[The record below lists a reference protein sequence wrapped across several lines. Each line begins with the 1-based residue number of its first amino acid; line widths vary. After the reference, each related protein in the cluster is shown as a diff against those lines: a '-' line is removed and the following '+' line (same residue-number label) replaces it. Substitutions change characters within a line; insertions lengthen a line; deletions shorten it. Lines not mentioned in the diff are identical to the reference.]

1 MSDSSLQS
9 GLTQANTQYA
19 VSAAQLIPE
28 LCQGRAVLGLIMFS
42 EALVLVLMLL
52 SNGLLDFSW
61 EPFAVLSF
69 YVQWSVLISAAVL
82 CRLRQHV
89 HTQNLNAVLFISFM
103 ALVLIN
109 LLISV
114 LAAWA
119 SERFFLQDLGLD
131 WLLKNQL
138 TTMIIAA
145 LVLHYFYVQWVGR
158 MRAKSES
165 QARVQA
171 LQSRIRP
178 HFLFNSMNIIASLIH
193 IDPDKAEQAVEDLS
207 ELFRA
212 SLKEAGSET
221 SLETEI
227 QLCKKYISIEKL
239 RLAERLEV
247 EWFLAKGLST
257 STIKIPQLTIQPL
270 IENAIYHGIAPNP
283 DGGTVEIYIDSQLEK
298 GPKNNKWK
306 NTLQVKNPVY
316 QQTLGTRHENG
327 NQMALKNIRH
337 RLEVLYGED
346 VRLATEQDGQFFIL
360 TIEYFQR
367 SANTASLNTP
377 LAKQEKPL

>member
-1 MSDSSLQS
+1 MPDTHTDAQS
-9 GLTQANTQYA
+9 VQPQANADYD

-28 LCQGRAVLGLIMFS
+28 LCHGRPVLGLIMFS
-42 EALVLVLMLL
+42 EALVLILMLL
-52 SNGLLDFSW
+52 SNGLLDFNW

-69 YVQWSVLISAAVL
+69 YVQWSVLICAAAL
-82 CRLRQHV
+82 CRLRLHV
-89 HTQNLNAVLFISFM
+89 HSQNLNVILFISFTV
-103 ALVLIN
+103 LVGIN
-109 LLISV
+109 LLISL
-114 LAAWA
+114 LAAWV
-119 SERFFLQDLGLD
+119 SERFFVQDLGLD

-145 LVLHYFYVQWVGR
+145 LVLHYFYVQWLGR
-158 MRAKSES
+158 RRAQSES

-227 QLCKKYISIEKL
+227 QLCEKYINIEKL

-247 EWFLAKGLST
+247 QWHLADGLNLK
-257 STIKIPQLTIQPL
+257 TINIPQLTIQPL

-283 DGGTVEIYIDSQLEK
+283 DGGTVEIFIESKQD
-298 GPKNNKWK
+298 GRDKNSRQI
-306 NTLQVKNPVY
+306 NTLKVKNPVY
-316 QQTLGTRHENG
+316 KKALGKRHETG

-337 RLEVLYGED
+337 RLEVLYGDD
-346 VRLATEQDGQFFIL
+346 VRLSTEITGTEQDGQFFII
-360 TIEYFQR
+360 TIEYTQ
-367 SANTASLNTP
+367 SLTNRLTRHSS
-377 LAKQEKPL
+377 

>member
-1 MSDSSLQS
+1 MSDPTSQS
-9 GLTQANTQYA
+9 GLAQANTQYA

-119 SERFFLQDLGLD
+119 GERFFLQDLGLD

-145 LVLHYFYVQWVGR
+145 LVLHYFYVQWLGR
-158 MRAKSES
+158 RRAQSES

-227 QLCKKYISIEKL
+227 QLCKKYINIEKL

-247 EWFLAKGLST
+247 EWFLAKDLST

-298 GPKNNKWK
+298 GRQK

-316 QQTLGTRHENG
+316 QQALSTRHETG

>member
-1 MSDSSLQS
+1 MPDTNPHAQS
-9 GLTQANTQYA
+9 VQPQANAGYE

-28 LCQGRAVLGLIMFS
+28 LCHGRPVLGLIMFS
-42 EALVLVLMLL
+42 EALVLILMLL

-69 YVQWSVLISAAVL
+69 YVQWSVLICAAAL
-82 CRLRQHV
+82 CRLRLHV
-89 HTQNLNAVLFISFM
+89 HSQNLNVILFISFTV
-103 ALVLIN
+103 LVGIN
-109 LLISV
+109 LLISL
-114 LAAWA
+114 LAAWV
-119 SERFFLQDLGLD
+119 SERFFVQDLGLD

-158 MRAKSES
+158 MRAKSEL

-227 QLCKKYISIEKL
+227 QLCKKYINIEKL

-247 EWFLAKGLST
+247 EWYLAKYLST
-257 STIKIPQLTIQPL
+257 STLKIPQLTIQPL

-298 GPKNNKWK
+298 GRQK

-316 QQTLGTRHENG
+316 QQALGKRHENG

-367 SANTASLNTP
+367 SANAASLNTP
-377 LAKQEKPL
+377 LEKQEKPL

>member
-1 MSDSSLQS
+1 MPDTNPHAQS
-9 GLTQANTQYA
+9 VQPQANAGYE

-28 LCQGRAVLGLIMFS
+28 LCHGRPVLGLIMFS
-42 EALVLVLMLL
+42 EALVLILMLL

-69 YVQWSVLISAAVL
+69 YVQWSVLICAAAL
-82 CRLRQHV
+82 CRLRLHV
-89 HTQNLNAVLFISFM
+89 HSQNLNVILFISFTV
-103 ALVLIN
+103 LVGIN
-109 LLISV
+109 LLISL
-114 LAAWA
+114 LAAWV
-119 SERFFLQDLGLD
+119 SERFFVQDLGLD

-158 MRAKSES
+158 MRAKSEL

-227 QLCKKYISIEKL
+227 QLCKKYITIEKL

-247 EWFLAKGLST
+247 EWYLAKYLST
-257 STIKIPQLTIQPL
+257 STLKIPQLTIQPL

-298 GPKNNKWK
+298 GRQK

-316 QQTLGTRHENG
+316 QQALGKRHENG

-367 SANTASLNTP
+367 SANAASLNTP
-377 LAKQEKPL
+377 LEKQEKPL